1 MKLPHTIRG
10 LMILVGIVGLFLG
23 IAINARPFLPL
34 IVVAAVILSPQI
46 IVVAVCAYLSE
57 RNRRQTAPRDPP
69 EES

>member
-46 IVVAVCAYLSE
+46 IVVAVCAVPL
-57 RNRRQTAPRDPP
+57 RAKPTANSPAQPP
-69 EES
+69 